1 MDQSVSLIV
10 LKVKTMSNLNKKF
23 YLNLWKLFNNEKCLY
38 LFLNKIG
45 QYISI
50 NMFSIKLIIIEQGAF
65 YQFNGTTLTLTAIW
79 SWMNILIIHN
89 IDLLMSTIH
98 WKIFL
103 ITFVIYCLFTFTIF
117 YHLLNLL
124 KYECIMIRNSKLGCG
139 GYFK

>member
-1 MDQSVSLIV
+1 MDQSVSSIV

-50 NMFSIKLIIIEQGAF
+50 NMFSIKFILIEQGAF
-65 YQFNGTTLTLTAIW
+65 YQFNGTTLTLTLTAIW

-89 IDLLMSTIH
+89 IDLLMSAIH

-103 ITFVIYCLFTFTIF
+103 ITFVIYCLFMFTIF
-117 YHLLNLL
+117 YFISSICWN
-124 KYECIMIRNSKLGCG
+124 MSV
-139 GYFK
+139 